1 MGGKSEYEFKLLD
14 PDGFEK
20 WSTAGGRPVRSDS
33 GDVEKGKF
41 GQVIYQGVS
50 ESTIAMERKVLEL
63 LDTSLDIQ
71 NTTPDLIP
79 RAMEGFKKFLD
90 TKPKGRKLP
99 GEMPEDKPRGV
110 KPATVERYLVV
121 CRRYYRFHEETKRG
135 KPRPAA
141 KSEKFMGPPQ
151 NTHRRGRILSEK
163 DFNSWVEILPSQDV
177 RVSFA
182 NWLLL
187 AGVPVD
193 EVTSMTFGTDVVRS
207 ASGVELCAV
216 GQRRLL
222 PPGQSVFDAA
232 FVDGRQVFLSGAISN
247 KNDGQLTTSGLRRLW
262 GEARRA
268 HMKEHGSPGPTM
280 RDVKTIG
287 DRVNLEAKDGRWEFI
302 ARTYED
308 TPEYK

>member
-14 PDGFEK
+14 PDAFER
-20 WSTAGGRPVRSDS
+20 WSKAGGRPARDERGDLDRGKDGRVLYREVSD
-33 GDVEKGKF
+33 
-41 GQVIYQGVS
+41 
-50 ESTIAMERKVLEL
+50 STIAMERKVLEL

-71 NTTPDLIP
+71 DTTPDFIP
-79 RAMEGFKKFLD
+79 EAMTGFKEFLS

-99 GEMPEDKPRGV
+99 GKVPEDKPRGV

-121 CRRYYRFHEETKRG
+121 CRRYHRFHVEMNKGRA
-135 KPRPAA
+135 RPAA
-141 KSEKFMGPPQ
+141 KSESFMGPPQ

-163 DFNSWVEILPSQDV
+163 EFNSWVEILPSQDV

-216 GQRRLL
+216 GERRLL
-222 PPGQSVFDAA
+222 PPGQNVFDAA
-232 FVDGRQVFLSGAISN
+232 FVDGRQVFLSGAVSN
-247 KNDGQLTTSGLRRLW
+247 KNDGQLSTSGLRRLW

-268 HMKEHGSPGPTM
+268 HMKEHGTPGPTM

-287 DRVNLEAKDGRWEFI
+287 DRVDLEAAGGSWKFI
-302 ARTYED
+302 ARSYED
-308 TPEYK
+308 TLEYK